1 MRLGVLDVGSNTVHL
16 LVVDARRGGHPTP
29 MSSTKASLRL
39 AEAIDNSGKLTRRG
53 ADKLIGT
60 IDEFAKI
67 ATSSGCAELMAFA
80 TSAVRDAKNS
90 EDVLARV
97 KSETGVALRVLS
109 GVDESRLTFLA
120 VRRWYGWSAG
130 RIINIDIG
138 GGSLELSSGV
148 DEEPDIAMSLPLG
161 AGRMTREWLPED
173 PPGRR
178 RVAML
183 RDWLSNEMSEAGA
196 AITEAGSP
204 DLAVATS
211 KTFRSLARLTGAA
224 PSGAGPRVKRTLTAT
239 GLRQLIAFISRM
251 TASDRAELEGVS
263 AERAPQIV
271 AGALVAEASM
281 KALGIESVDICP
293 WALREGLIL
302 RKLDSEADGTA
313 LVGGSGK
320 SARVG
325 AGESASRGISVRN
338 AGR

>member
-1 MRLGVLDVGSNTVHL
+1 MLRVRLGVLDVGSNTVHL
-16 LVVDARRGGHPTP
+16 LVVDAHRGGHPTP
-29 MSSTKASLRL
+29 MSSTKATLRL
-39 AEAIDNSGKLTRRG
+39 AEAIDASGKLTRKG
-53 ADKLIGT
+53 ADKLIAT

-67 ATSSGCAELMAFA
+67 AASSGCAELMAFA

-97 KSETGVALRVLS
+97 RAETGVYLQVLS

-138 GGSLELSSGV
+138 GGSLELSNGV
-148 DEEPDIAMSLPLG
+148 DEEPEVALSLPLG
-161 AGRMTREWLPED
+161 AGRLTRDWLPDD

-183 RDWLSNEMSEAGA
+183 RDWLDTELAERAEMLKAGDP
-196 AITEAGSP
+196 TWRSRPRRLSGRWPGSP
-204 DLAVATS
+204 V
-211 KTFRSLARLTGAA
+211 RRLGGRA
-224 PSGAGPRVKRTLTAT
+224 RVKRTLTAN

-251 TASDRAELEGVS
+251 TAADRAELEGVS

-281 KALGIESVDICP
+281 RALAIETVDICP

-302 RKLDSEADGTA
+302 RNSTAKLTEPPWWRPRGRCGTDDRRRA
-313 LVGGSGK
+313 Q
-320 SARVG
+320 RQ
-325 AGESASRGISVRN
+325 RR
-338 AGR
+338 

>member
-1 MRLGVLDVGSNTVHL
+1 
-16 LVVDARRGGHPTP
+16 
-29 MSSTKASLRL
+29 MSSTKAALRL
-39 AEAIDNSGKLTRRG
+39 AEAIDSTGKLTRKG
-53 ADKLIGT
+53 ADKLVST
-60 IDEFAKI
+60 VDEFAKI
-67 ATSSGCAELMAFA
+67 ATSSGCSELMAFA
-80 TSAVRDAKNS
+80 TSAVRDATNS
-90 EDVLARV
+90 EAVLARV
-97 KSETGVALRVLS
+97 QAEAGVSLRVLS

-148 DEEPDIAMSLPLG
+148 DEEPDVALSLPLG
-161 AGRMTREWLPED
+161 AGRMTREWLAED

-183 RDWLSNEMSEAGA
+183 RDWLSTELSEAGSV
-196 AITEAGSP
+196 IQSAGTP

-224 PSGAGPRVKRTLTAT
+224 PSGAGPRVKRTLTAS

-251 TASDRAELEGVS
+251 TTADRAELEGVS

-281 KALGIESVDICP
+281 KALGVETVEICP

-313 LVGGSGK
+313 LVETIPATPEGK
-320 SARVG
+320 R
-325 AGESASRGISVRN
+325 R
-338 AGR
+338 

>member
-1 MRLGVLDVGSNTVHL
+1 MLDVGSNTVHL

-29 MSSTKASLRL
+29 MSSTKAALRL
-39 AEAIDNSGKLTRRG
+39 AEAIDSTGKLTRKG
-53 ADKLIGT
+53 ADKLVST
-60 IDEFAKI
+60 VDEFAKI
-67 ATSSGCAELMAFA
+67 ATSSGCSELMAFA
-80 TSAVRDAKNS
+80 TSAVRDATNS
-90 EDVLARV
+90 EAVLARV
-97 KSETGVALRVLS
+97 QSEAGVSLRVLS

-148 DEEPDIAMSLPLG
+148 DEEPEVALSLPLG
-161 AGRMTREWLPED
+161 AGRLTREWLAED

-183 RDWLSNEMSEAGA
+183 RDWLSTELSEAGSV
-196 AITEAGSP
+196 IQSAGTP

-224 PSGAGPRVKRTLTAT
+224 PSGAGPRVKRTLTAS

-251 TASDRAELEGVS
+251 TTADRAELEGVS

-281 KALGIESVDICP
+281 KALGVETVEICP

-313 LVGGSGK
+313 LVETIPATPEGK
-320 SARVG
+320 R
-325 AGESASRGISVRN
+325 R
-338 AGR
+338 

>member
-29 MSSTKASLRL
+29 MSSTKAALRL
-39 AEAIDNSGKLTRRG
+39 AEAIDSTGKLTRKG
-53 ADKLIGT
+53 ADKLVDT
-60 IDEFAKI
+60 VDEFAKI
-67 ATSSGCAELMAFA
+67 AASSGCAELMAFA
-80 TSAVRDAKNS
+80 TSAVRDAANS
-90 EDVLARV
+90 EAVLSRV
-97 KSETGVALRVLS
+97 QSEAGVSLRVLS

-148 DEEPDIAMSLPLG
+148 DEEPDVALSLPLG
-161 AGRMTREWLPED
+161 AGRLTREWLAED

-183 RDWLSNEMSEAGA
+183 RDWLATELSEAGSV
-196 AITEAGSP
+196 IQEAGTP

-224 PSGAGPRVKRTLTAT
+224 PSGAGPRVKRTLTAS

-251 TASDRAELEGVS
+251 TTADRAELEGVS

-281 KALGIESVDICP
+281 RALGVETVEICP

-313 LVGGSGK
+313 LVETIPATPKGK
-320 SARVG
+320 TR
-325 AGESASRGISVRN
+325 
-338 AGR
+338 